1 MTDLTVND
9 HHVHVYCKPKL
20 LSAKTLLWNLRKMDW
35 ITATIIH
42 NENVDYLDNNIPE
55 TFNHWFTAK
64 NICYDTALANL
75 AKFS

>member
-1 MTDLTVND
+1 MTIMYMYTVNQ
-9 HHVHVYCKPKL
+9 P
-20 LSAKTLLWNLRKMDW
+20 LSAKTLLWNLLKINW

>member
-1 MTDLTVND
+1 MTIMYMYTVNQ
-9 HHVHVYCKPKL
+9 P
-20 LSAKTLLWNLRKMDW
+20 LSAKTLLWNLRKMNW

-42 NENVDYLDNNIPE
+42 NENLDYLDNNIPE

-75 AKFS
+75 AKFF

>member
-1 MTDLTVND
+1 MTIMYIYTVNQ
-9 HHVHVYCKPKL
+9 P
-20 LSAKTLLWNLRKMDW
+20 LSAKTLWNLRKMDW

>member
-1 MTDLTVND
+1 MYTVNQF
-9 HHVHVYCKPKL
+9 
-20 LSAKTLLWNLRKMDW
+20 LSAKTILCNLLKINW

-55 TFNHWFTAK
+55 TFNHWFTAR
-64 NICYDTALANL
+64 NICYDTALAKL